1 MRAVFS
7 LIQSLGYKGTFEI
20 FFEIE
25 EKVFNKWREYRE
37 KKRIEL
43 SSTVW
48 WREILEHLNLEFTSA
63 DITQLIIAS
72 HLKWRSQIALYTGVQ
87 ELLMDLQ
94 TNYKLACISNISEG
108 DLAREDMN
116 HFGILNF
123 FDCIV
128 MSSDLGIRKP
138 APKIFRHVLKQ
149 LNLKKEEMIY
159 IGDTLYDDIKGAKAA
174 GLLMAIHIKR
184 DRSYFFP
191 DYYITPDR
199 TIYDLSEISDLL
211 HSIT

>member
-1 MRAVFS
+1 MEEVFPR
-7 LIQSLGYKGTFEI
+7 IQALGYQGTFDF
-20 FFEIE
+20 FFEME
-25 EKVFNKWREYRE
+25 EKIFNKWRAYRE
-37 KKRIEL
+37 KKHIEL

-48 WREILEHLNLEFTSA
+48 WRKILEQLNLEFTPD
-63 DITQLIIAS
+63 DITQIIFTN
-72 HLKWRSQIALYTGVQ
+72 HLKWRSQIVLYAGVL
-87 ELLMDLQ
+87 ELLTELQ
-94 TNYKLACISNISEG
+94 NNYKLACISNISEG

-138 APKIFRHVLKQ
+138 APKIFRHVLKK